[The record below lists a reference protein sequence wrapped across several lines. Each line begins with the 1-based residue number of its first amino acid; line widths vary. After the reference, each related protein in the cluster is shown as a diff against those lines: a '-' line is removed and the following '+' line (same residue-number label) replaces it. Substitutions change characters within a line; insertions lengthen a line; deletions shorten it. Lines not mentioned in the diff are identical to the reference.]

1 MIYDFAYNFITKKV
15 YFFFDNNQKGFIF
28 APCFSYICAQS
39 YEKSYKVVNK
49 QISFSRNERRNYFE
63 NAVSAGA
70 GSP

>member
-49 QISFSRNERRNYFE
+49 PISFK
-63 NAVSAGA
+63 
-70 GSP
+70 